1 VKRSAL
7 VISMLGSMLGATACR
22 VDELDL
28 EGKRCPCVAGWTCE
42 TATDTCVRDPIDAPA
57 IDAPPNDGVI
67 IDAIDS
73 SIDAI
78 DGPPGSSCLGS
89 AGGSSLFSDD
99 FADLIGWVTVGG
111 AWGATG
117 GEAVQTDTG
126 GSLIYA
132 YPAGTSAFTDYRVAS
147 RARRT
152 GGATT
157 GSVEVSLRKQA
168 ANDGQYQ
175 CAWSPANGGLR
186 INWTRNNGSLG
197 GTLAQVTVDVGS
209 IPGYDP
215 LAAVVIEA
223 QAQGMQITCCVRDL
237 GGAYVTIAD
246 TRYTAGSPGVKT
258 SSQSAAFDDFAV
270 NAP

>member
-1 VKRSAL
+1 MTRVAL
-7 VISMLGSMLGATACR
+7 LVTLLGAAACR

-28 EGKRCPCVAGWTCE
+28 EGKRCPCVDGYTCE
-42 TATDTCVRDPIDAPA
+42 PSTDTCVRDPIDAAA

-67 IDAIDS
+67 VDAPIDAPS
-73 SIDAI
+73 I

-89 AGGSSLFSDD
+89 AGGSSLLTED
-99 FADLIGWVTVGG
+99 FNDLIGWVTVGG
-111 AWGATG
+111 TWSASG

-175 CAWSPANGGLR
+175 CSWSPASGGLHL
-186 INWTRNNGSLG
+186 NWTRNNGSLG
-197 GTLAQVTVDVGS
+197 GTLAQVTVDIGS
-209 IPGYDP
+209 IAGYDP
-215 LAAVVIEA
+215 LAPVVIEA
-223 QAQGMQITCCVRDL
+223 QAQGSQLTCCVRDL

-246 TRYTAGSPGVKT
+246 TRYTAGSPGIKT
-258 SSQSAAFDDFAV
+258 TMQSAAFDDLAV